1 MSCSRCPKMK
11 INHIRAEFVEF
22 IPEHIEEG
30 VLYISEPY
38 GTAIHRCCCGCGK
51 EVVTPLSPAEWSIQ
65 RTGNQISL
73 WPSVGNW
80 SFPCRSHYVIRRNRV
95 LEAGA
100 MTERQIRKVKA
111 RDRAD
116 KEMWIAETNCQK
128 AAATQR
134 PTSRPT
140 KAQKIVE
147 LLQRVLDW
155 WRSL

>member
-1 MSCSRCPKMK
+1 MK

-22 IPEHIEEG
+22 VPEQIEEG
-30 VLYISEPY
+30 VIYISERY
-38 GTAIHRCCCGCGK
+38 GTAIHKCCCGCGK

-65 RTGNQISL
+65 LTNNQISL

-100 MTERQIRKVKA
+100 MTARQIRKVKA
-111 RDRAD
+111 RDSAD
-116 KEMWIAETNCQK
+116 KEVWIAEKNCQK
-128 AAATQR
+128 AAATRR
-134 PTSRPT
+134 PMTPPT
-140 KAQKIVE
+140 KAQKIVG
-147 LLQRVLDW
+147 LVRRILDW

>member
-1 MSCSRCPKMK
+1 MK
-11 INHIRAEFVEF
+11 INHIKAEFVEF

-30 VLYISEPY
+30 VLYISERY

-80 SFPCRSHYVIRRNRV
+80 SLPCRSHYVIRRNRV

-100 MTERQIRKVKA
+100 MTERQIRKIKA
-111 RDRAD
+111 RDRTD
-116 KEMWIAETNCQK
+116 KEMWIAETNSQK

-134 PTSRPT
+134 TTASPT
-140 KAQKIVE
+140 KTQKIVG
-147 LLQRVLDW
+147 LLRHLLDW